1 MFEPAVEI
9 ENLHFRYDRI
19 DVLKDVSLV
28 LKKNSFTVFL
38 GPNGGG
44 KTTLIKCIMGIQK
57 PQNGSIKIHG
67 TLPKAS
73 KNRFGYIPQRLEFDP
88 IFPISLFEF
97 VQQGLLSELP
107 FYGMWKKDSYTKTEE
122 ILKKFELEDLRKRAI
137 GELSGGQLQRAII
150 ARAFVSDPDI
160 LIFDEPLSG
169 LDHKSAKNIISLIE
183 QLLGKKTIILITHV
197 ITHLLKK
204 ANSVYLVEKTVCP
217 LKDDALCKHMELGL
231 FHTESE
237 GCNHE

>member
-1 MFEPAVEI
+1 MTTPAVEI
-9 ENLHFRYDRI
+9 KNLHFRYDQA
-19 DVLKDVSLV
+19 DVLNNVSLS
-28 LKKNSFTVFL
+28 LCKNSFTVFL

-44 KTTLIKCIMGIQK
+44 KTTLIKCIMGIAK
-57 PQNGSIKIHG
+57 PRKGFLKIHG
-67 TLPKAS
+67 LPPGVA

-88 IFPISLFEF
+88 IFPLSLFEF

-107 FYGMWKKDSYTKTEE
+107 WYGIWKKESSLKTEKMLE
-122 ILKKFELEDLRKRAI
+122 KFELDHLKTRAI

-150 ARAFVSDPDI
+150 ARALVSDPDI

-169 LDHKSAKNIISLIE
+169 LDHKSAKTIISLID
-183 QLLGKKTIILITHV
+183 QLQGKKTIILITHV

-204 ANSVYLVEKTVCP
+204 ATTVYLVEKTVCT

-231 FHTESE
+231 FHTEEE

>member
-1 MFEPAVEI
+1 MSQPAVKI
-9 ENLHFRYDRI
+9 ENLHFRYDRV
-19 DVLKDVSLV
+19 DVLKDVSLS

-57 PQNGSIKIHG
+57 PQNGSIEIHED
-67 TLPKAS
+67 L
-73 KNRFGYIPQRLEFDP
+73 RFGYIPQRLEFDP
-88 IFPISLFEF
+88 IFPLSLFEF

-107 FYGMWKKDSYTKTEE
+107 FYGKWKKDSFTKTEE
-122 ILKKFELEDLRKRAI
+122 ILKKFELEDLKKRAI